1 MEKLESGNSS
11 KFDDRDSVQLRQLC
25 GEMPDNAILMIN
37 PAASLP
43 SINCSGSC
51 CSDLS
56 VDANSDVRVYVDEC
70 STDSSQEDSSSAIGR
85 DAEQTRT
92 GNSEE
97 PKDSR
102 NERYD
107 DDEAGTSCNDEFDAQ
122 FWLPPQPEDD
132 DDDIEDSVANYDDD
146 ECVDGQKWG
155 STASLISFGEE
166 DFGSYKLKEE
176 RQKALQEVMN
186 MKLKA
191 FVSDH
196 LKSFGVTAS
205 VKEGDN
211 WVDIITSLS
220 WEAAS
225 FVKPDSTEGKMNPVE
240 YVKIKCIST
249 GSRSQSRFVR
259 GLVFKKHAAHKH
271 MPTKYDKPRL
281 LLIEGALG
289 LSRKSELSSFEE
301 SVQQEKDSVKS
312 ILDMIER
319 YQPNVVLVE
328 NAVSRDIQESIL
340 KKGVTLVFDM
350 KQHRLEKVARCTGS
364 LSADILVS
372 RKLRQCD
379 SFHFEKF
386 VEEHSASGDA
396 GKKPSKTLMFIEGC
410 PTRLGCTILLMG
422 SNSDE
427 LKKIKHVVK
436 DAIIVAYN
444 LILET
449 SFLLDQKAMFST
461 LPLSQEVNLTLVN
474 ETPSVSDGQG
484 IISNAEEH
492 VGEISSSGTVDIPIS
507 NGFHEE
513 ISHKL
518 DAESESLQYEPYNP
532 VVLSGLSSIS
542 SSVRRIMGNKFP
554 LFSTSHQS
562 MSSYF
567 SLNGT
572 TKDDQV
578 QADVQVSNV
587 PDLIHSD
594 AEQKT
599 SFDGV
604 KAPEKEQHHTPLVSQ
619 VESLELEGSG
629 EKLENQEHM
638 KDNVASLLDSESILV
653 LMSCRN
659 ASKGTMCKHSHFSRI
674 KFYQDF
680 DIPLEKFLQDNLLNQ
695 KECKTCG
702 ESPEAHIFHYAHHN
716 KLLTI
721 QVRCLPMDKGLR
733 GEHEGKLWMWSRC
746 CKCKSQ
752 NGSSFST
759 KRVLISTGSRGF
771 SFGKFLELS
780 FSNSS
785 FFSGL
790 SACGHSFDKDFLY
803 FFGLGRM
810 VAMFKYSTVTTYSVF
825 LPPKKLEFS
834 SSIKREFLKQE
845 FNDVYLKGI
854 MMFVDVEKALKAV
867 ESHVGTVLNLQGSIM
882 KFSEIENML
891 KEERSQFEVDAQN
904 VIEDEIQDVVVYKLL
919 SLNRIRLD
927 LLLESCVW
935 DRRLHSLLSSYY
947 MDGDSKAI
955 NPKQSTLPDIEP
967 ISQKEQLGKY
977 SGEGDANG
985 AEANLGGGDE
995 ALEDCHDL
1003 NIEFAADSSA
1013 EENNGTEAIKEYL
1026 NHNCD
1031 VKLNLVSTE
1040 ANGSLIVEIPVE
1052 ASVGGFREQN
1062 GSLNSSAFTEVT
1074 ELSTAAK
1081 TTGNGS
1087 SIEDPAGKF
1096 ECLHSGDENNL
1107 QSNLPSPTHLQ
1118 LAKPSLSSTN
1128 GRGASDSM
1136 DPQRSK
1142 SLSSILSNI
1151 ENDKGWWAPF
1161 PEIRHEYMKD
1171 LQRGYL
1177 PKLGSITTH
1186 AVETTAY
1193 KLVIDEGARL
1203 HIPLGNDKYI
1213 VSDYE
1218 DEFSSI
1224 IACALASL
1232 KDLPIVGE
1240 DLRDDGRKDR
1250 GIDDKAH
1257 ESSQGIMRLFS
1268 LAPPHFSSSSS
1279 LDLEGIQSTQV
1290 SEQTR
1295 SSSMNGL
1302 DMLNSLVSFS
1312 TLHPEVSM
1320 GSGKLPGKR
1329 KYSVICLYGNEFAH
1343 LRGRCCPSEV
1353 DYIASLSRC
1362 RKWDAKGGKSK
1373 SLFAKTLDD
1382 RFIIKEIQRTE
1393 FESFLKFGPNYF
1405 EYMEQ
1410 CYKKGNQTCLAKVLG
1425 IYQVIVRPT
1434 KSGKETRHDLMVMEN
1449 LSFGRNITRQ
1459 YDLKGALHARFNSA
1473 GSTDG
1478 DVLLDQNFV
1487 NDMKISPLYVG
1498 TRSKRNLQRA
1508 VWNDCGF
1515 LNSVNVMDY
1524 SLLAG
1529 VDTQRRELVCGII
1542 DYLRQYTWDKQI
1554 ENWVKSS
1561 LVVPK
1566 NQLPTVL
1573 SPREYKK
1580 RFRKFIDTHFLSVP
1594 ENWCSQRP
1602 SNPCILCSTAGTNA
1616 PPESKSEDAN
1626 SKGQEEHRH
1635 ESSGTQ
1641 STAHGNQND
1650 ISA

>member
-1 MEKLESGNSS
+1 M
-11 KFDDRDSVQLRQLC
+11 Q
-25 GEMPDNAILMIN
+25 DNASSMIN
-37 PAASLP
+37 PAASLQ
-43 SINCSGSC
+43 SINSSSSC

-70 STDSSQEDSSSAIGR
+70 STDSSQEDPISTIGR

-102 NERYD
+102 NERD
-107 DDEAGTSCNDEFDAQ
+107 NDDEAGTSCNDEFDAQ
-122 FWLPPQPEDD
+122 FWLPPQPEDH
-132 DDDIEDSVANYDDD
+132 DDDIEGSVANYDDD
-146 ECVDGQKWG
+146 DECGDGRNWG
-155 STASLISFGEE
+155 RTASLISFGEE
-166 DFGSYKLKEE
+166 DFGCYKFKEE

-186 MKLKA
+186 GKLKA
-191 FVSDH
+191 FVTDY
-196 LKSFGVTAS
+196 LKSVGVATS

-225 FVKPDSTEGKMNPVE
+225 FVKPDATEGKMNPIE

-281 LLIEGALG
+281 LLIQSALG
-289 LSRKSELSSFEE
+289 LSKKSELSSLKE
-301 SVQQEKDSVKS
+301 SQQQEKDSVKS
-312 ILDMIER
+312 IIDMIER

-364 LSADILVS
+364 LSADILVG

-436 DAIIVAYN
+436 YAIIVAYN

-449 SFLLDQKAMFST
+449 SFLLDQKAMLST
-461 LPLSQEVNLTLVN
+461 LPLSQEVNLTLGN

-492 VGEISSSGTVDIPIS
+492 VGETSSSCTVDIPIS

-518 DAESESLQYEPYNP
+518 DEESESLLFEPYNP

-542 SSVRRIMGNKFP
+542 SSVRRIMGDKFP
-554 LFSTSHQS
+554 LFSTSRQS
-562 MSSYF
+562 MASYL
-567 SLNGT
+567 SLNGA
-572 TKDDQV
+572 TKDNQV

-594 AEQKT
+594 VEQKA
-599 SFDGV
+599 SSDDV
-604 KAPEKEQHHTPLVSQ
+604 NAPEKEQDDTLLVSQ

-629 EKLENQEHM
+629 EKLEDQEHM
-638 KDNVASLLDSESILV
+638 KDGMASLLDSESILI
-653 LMSCRN
+653 LMSRRN
-659 ASKGTMCKHSHFSRI
+659 ASRGTMCEHNRFSRI

-721 QVRCLPMDKGLR
+721 QVRCLPVDKGLR
-733 GEHEGKLWMWSRC
+733 GENEGKLWMWSRC

-752 NGSSFST
+752 NGSSVST
-759 KRVLISTGSRGF
+759 KRVLISNGSRGF

-785 FFSGL
+785 LFSRL

-810 VAMFKYSTVTTYSVF
+810 VAMFKYSTVRTYSVY

-834 SSIKREFLKQE
+834 SSIKGEFLKQE
-845 FNDVYLKGI
+845 FNDVHLKGM
-854 MMFVDVEKALKAV
+854 MMFHDVEKTLKAV
-867 ESHVGTVLNLQGSIM
+867 ESRVGSVLNLQGST
-882 KFSEIENML
+882 KEFSEIENML
-891 KEERSQFEVDAQN
+891 KEERSQFEVDIQN
-904 VIEDEIQDVVVYKLL
+904 AVKDPVQDVVVYKLL
-919 SLNRIRLD
+919 SLNRIRLE

-935 DRRLHSLLSSYY
+935 DRRLHSLLSSCY
-947 MDGDSKAI
+947 MDGDPKAI

-967 ISQKEQLGKY
+967 ISHKEQQGKCIV
-977 SGEGDANG
+977 EGDANG
-985 AEANLGGGDE
+985 AEANLGGGDK
-995 ALEDCHDL
+995 ALEDSHDL
-1003 NIEFAADSSA
+1003 NIEITANSSS
-1013 EENNGTEAIKEYL
+1013 EENNGTETIKESFGEL
-1026 NHNCD
+1026 SNHNCD
-1031 VKLNLVSTE
+1031 VKLNLASTE
-1040 ANGSLIVEIPVE
+1040 ANGSLIVEIPVD
-1052 ASVGGFREQN
+1052 ANVS
-1062 GSLNSSAFTEVT
+1062 EVT
-1074 ELSTAAK
+1074 ESSTAAK

-1087 SIEDPAGKF
+1087 SIENPAVKF
-1096 ECLHSGDENNL
+1096 NCLHSGDENNL

-1118 LAKPSLSSTN
+1118 LEKPSLSSVD
-1128 GRGASDSM
+1128 GRTASDSM
-1136 DPQRSK
+1136 DPQRSR
-1142 SLSSILSNI
+1142 SLPSIMSNI
-1151 ENDKGWWAPF
+1151 ENDMGWWAPF

-1171 LQRGYL
+1171 LRRGYL
-1177 PKLGSITTH
+1177 PKLGSITSH

-1193 KLVIDEGARL
+1193 KLVTDEGARL
-1203 HIPLGNDKYI
+1203 HIPLGSDKFI

-1218 DEFSSI
+1218 DEASSI

-1232 KDLPIVGE
+1232 KDLAIVCE
-1240 DLRDDGRKDR
+1240 EDR
-1250 GIDDKAH
+1250 GIDDKAN
-1257 ESSQGIMRLFS
+1257 ESSQGLMRLFS
-1268 LAPPHFSSSSS
+1268 LAPPHLSSSSS
-1279 LDLEGIQSTQV
+1279 LNLEGIQSAQV

-1295 SSSMNGL
+1295 SSSLNGL
-1302 DMLNSLVSFS
+1302 DMLNSSVSVS

-1320 GSGKLPGKR
+1320 GPGKLPGKR
-1329 KYSVICLYGNEFAH
+1329 KYSVTCLYASEFSH

-1382 RFIIKEIQRTE
+1382 RLIIKEIQRTE
-1393 FESFLKFGPNYF
+1393 FDSFLKFGPNYF

-1410 CYKKGNQTCLAKVLG
+1410 CYEKGNQTCLAKVLG
-1425 IYQVIVRPT
+1425 IYQVTVRPT
-1434 KSGKETRHDLMVMEN
+1434 KGGKETRHDLMVMEN

-1473 GSTDG
+1473 GNTAG

-1487 NDMKISPLYVG
+1487 NDMNISPLYVG
-1498 TRSKRNLQRA
+1498 TRSKWNLQRA

-1524 SLLAG
+1524 SLLVG
-1529 VDTQRRELVCGII
+1529 VDTERSELVCGII
-1542 DYLRQYTWDKQI
+1542 DYLRQYTWDKQL

-1602 SNPCILCSTAGTNA
+1602 SNPCILCGTGGTNA
-1616 PPESKSEDAN
+1616 SPESVSEDAKFN
-1626 SKGQEEHRH
+1626 GHEENRH
-1635 ESSGTQ
+1635 ES

-1650 ISA
+1650 I

>member
-1 MEKLESGNSS
+1 M
-11 KFDDRDSVQLRQLC
+11 
-25 GEMPDNAILMIN
+25 DNASLAIN
-37 PAASLP
+37 PAASLQ
-43 SINCSGSC
+43 SINSSTSC

-56 VDANSDVRVYVDEC
+56 VDANSDGRVCVEEC
-70 STDSSQEDSSSAIGR
+70 STDSSHEDSSSTIGR
-85 DAEQTRT
+85 DVEQTRT

-107 DDEAGTSCNDEFDAQ
+107 NDGAGTSCNDEFDAQ
-122 FWLPPQPEDD
+122 FWLPPQPEDH
-132 DDDIEDSVANYDDD
+132 DDDIEGSVANYDDD
-146 ECVDGQKWG
+146 DECGDGRNWG
-155 STASLISFGEE
+155 RTTSLISFDEE
-166 DFGSYKLKEE
+166 DFGSYKFKEE

-186 MKLKA
+186 GKLKA
-191 FVSDH
+191 LVRDH
-196 LKSFGVTAS
+196 LKSVGVATLG
-205 VKEGDN
+205 KEGDN

-225 FVKPDSTEGKMNPVE
+225 FVKPDATEGKMNPIE
-240 YVKIKCIST
+240 YVKIKCIAT

-281 LLIEGALG
+281 LLIQGALG
-289 LSRKSELSSFEE
+289 LSKKSELSSFQE

-328 NAVSRDIQESIL
+328 SAVSRDIQESFL

-364 LSADILVS
+364 LSADILAG
-372 RKLRQCD
+372 RKLWQCD
-379 SFHFEKF
+379 SFQFEKF
-386 VEEHSASGDA
+386 VEEHSASGDT

-410 PTRLGCTILLMG
+410 PSRLGCTILLMG

-427 LKKIKHVVK
+427 LKKIKYVVK

-461 LPLSQEVNLTLVN
+461 LPLSLEVNLTLGN

-484 IISNAEEH
+484 IISNSEEH
-492 VGEISSSGTVDIPIS
+492 VGETSSSCTVDIPIS

-513 ISHKL
+513 ISHKS
-518 DAESESLQYEPYNP
+518 DAESESLLYEPYNP

-542 SSVRRIMGNKFP
+542 SSVRRIVVDKFP
-554 LFSTSHQS
+554 LFSTSRQS
-562 MSSYF
+562 VSSYLSF
-567 SLNGT
+567 NGA
-572 TKDDQV
+572 TKDDQI

-587 PDLIHSD
+587 PDLIHTD
-594 AEQKT
+594 AEQET
-599 SFDGV
+599 SSDDV
-604 KAPEKEQHHTPLVSQ
+604 KAPEKEQLHTPLVSQ

-629 EKLENQEHM
+629 EKLEDQEDM
-638 KDNVASLLDSESILV
+638 KDNMASLLDSESILV
-653 LMSCRN
+653 LMSRRN
-659 ASKGTMCKHSHFSRI
+659 ASRGTMCEHNRFSRI

-680 DIPLEKFLQDNLLNQ
+680 DIPLEKFLRDNLLNQ

-752 NGSSFST
+752 NGSSLST

-780 FSNSS
+780 FSNSA

-790 SACGHSFDKDFLY
+790 SSCGHSFDKDFLY

-834 SSIKREFLKQE
+834 SSIKGEFLKQE
-845 FNDVYLKGI
+845 CNDVYLKGI
-854 MMFVDVEKALKAV
+854 MMFLDVEKALKAV
-867 ESHVGTVLNLQGSIM
+867 ESRVGTVLNLQGSI
-882 KFSEIENML
+882 KEFSEIENML
-891 KEERSQFEVDAQN
+891 KEERSQFEVDIQN
-904 VIEDEIQDVVVYKLL
+904 AVKDGIQDVVVYKLL

-947 MDGDSKAI
+947 MDGDPKAI
-955 NPKQSTLPDIEP
+955 NPKQSTLRDIEP
-967 ISQKEQLGKY
+967 ISHKDQQGI
-977 SGEGDANG
+977 EGDANG
-985 AEANLGGGDE
+985 AEANLGGDK
-995 ALEDCHDL
+995 ALEDCHNL

-1013 EENNGTEAIKEYL
+1013 EEINGTETIKESW

-1052 ASVGGFREQN
+1052 LS
-1062 GSLNSSAFTEVT
+1062 GSLNSSAFTEVI
-1074 ELSTAAK
+1074 ELSTAEK
-1081 TTGNGS
+1081 TAGNGS
-1087 SIEDPAGKF
+1087 SIEDPAV
-1096 ECLHSGDENNL
+1096 DENNL
-1107 QSNLPSPTHLQ
+1107 QSNLPSPTHSQ
-1118 LAKPSLSSTN
+1118 LEKPSLSSVD
-1128 GRGASDSM
+1128 GRTAGDSM

-1142 SLSSILSNI
+1142 SLVSIMSNI

-1171 LQRGYL
+1171 VQRGYL

-1193 KLVIDEGARL
+1193 KLVTDEGVRL
-1203 HIPLGNDKYI
+1203 HIPLGSDEYI

-1218 DEFSSI
+1218 DEASSI

-1232 KDLPIVGE
+1232 KDLYIVCE
-1240 DLRDDGRKDR
+1240 DLGDDGRRDG
-1250 GIDDKAH
+1250 GIDDKVN
-1257 ESSQGIMRLFS
+1257 ESSQGLMRLFS
-1268 LAPPHFSSSSS
+1268 LAPPHLSSSNS
-1279 LDLEGIQSTQV
+1279 LDLKGIQSAQV

-1295 SSSMNGL
+1295 SSSLNGL
-1302 DMLNSLVSFS
+1302 DMLNSSVSVS

-1320 GSGKLPGKR
+1320 GPGKFPGKR
-1329 KYSVICLYGNEFAH
+1329 KYSVICLYASEFSH

-1353 DYIASLSRC
+1353 GYIASLSRC

-1382 RFIIKEIQRTE
+1382 RFIIKEVKRTE
-1393 FESFLKFGPNYF
+1393 FDSFLKFGPNYF
-1405 EYMEQ
+1405 EYMDQ
-1410 CYKKGNQTCLAKVLG
+1410 CYEKGNQTCLAKVLG

-1473 GSTDG
+1473 GNTAG

-1487 NDMKISPLYVG
+1487 NDMNRSPLYVG
-1498 TRSKRNLQRA
+1498 MRSKRNLQRA

-1524 SLLAG
+1524 SLLVG
-1529 VDTQRRELVCGII
+1529 VDTERRELVCGII
-1542 DYLRQYTWDKQI
+1542 DYLRQYTWDKQL

-1602 SNPCILCSTAGTNA
+1602 SHPCILCGSGGSNA
-1616 PPESKSEDAN
+1616 SPELQSEDAK
-1626 SKGQEEHRH
+1626 SKGPEEHIH
-1635 ESSGTQ
+1635 
-1641 STAHGNQND
+1641 D

>member
-1 MEKLESGNSS
+1 M
-11 KFDDRDSVQLRQLC
+11 Q
-25 GEMPDNAILMIN
+25 DNASLMTN
-37 PAASLP
+37 PAVSLQ
-43 SINCSGSC
+43 SINSSGSC
-51 CSDLS
+51 CSDFS
-56 VDANSDVRVYVDEC
+56 VDANSDGRVYVDEC

-102 NERYD
+102 NESYD
-107 DDEAGTSCNDEFDAQ
+107 DDEAGTSCNDEFDVQ

-132 DDDIEDSVANYDDD
+132 DDDIEGSVANYDDD
-146 ECVDGQKWG
+146 DDECGDGRNWG

-166 DFGSYKLKEE
+166 DFGSYKFKEE

-186 MKLKA
+186 GKLKA

-196 LKSFGVTAS
+196 LKSFGVTTS

-225 FVKPDSTEGKMNPVE
+225 FVKPDATEGKMNPIE

-281 LLIEGALG
+281 LLIQGALG
-289 LSRKSELSSFEE
+289 LSKKSELSSFEE

-312 ILDMIER
+312 TLDMIER

-350 KQHRLEKVARCTGS
+350 KQHRLEKVARCTSS
-364 LSADILVS
+364 LSADILVG

-461 LPLSQEVNLTLVN
+461 LPLSPEVNLTLGN

-492 VGEISSSGTVDIPIS
+492 VGETDSSGTVDIPIS

-518 DAESESLQYEPYNP
+518 DAASESLLYEPYNP

-542 SSVRRIMGNKFP
+542 SSVRRIMGDKFP
-554 LFSTSHQS
+554 FFSTSHQS
-562 MSSYF
+562 TSSYL
-567 SLNGT
+567 SLNGA
-572 TKDDQV
+572 TKVDQV
-578 QADVQVSNV
+578 QADVQVSDV
-587 PDLIHSD
+587 PDSIHSD
-594 AEQKT
+594 AEQKA
-599 SFDGV
+599 SSDDV
-604 KAPEKEQHHTPLVSQ
+604 KAPEKQQHHTSLVSQ

-629 EKLENQEHM
+629 EKLEDQEHM
-638 KDNVASLLDSESILV
+638 KDNMASLLDSDSILV
-653 LMSCRN
+653 LMSRRN
-659 ASKGTMCKHSHFSRI
+659 ASKGTMCEHNHFSRI

-695 KECKTCG
+695 KECKMCG
-702 ESPEAHIFHYAHHN
+702 ESPEAHIFHYVHHN

-746 CKCKSQ
+746 CKSKSQ
-752 NGSSFST
+752 NGGSLST
-759 KRVLISTGSRGF
+759 KRVLISAGSRGF

-785 FFSGL
+785 FFSGM

-834 SSIKREFLKQE
+834 SSIKGEFLKQE

-867 ESHVGTVLNLQGSIM
+867 ESRVGTVLNLQGSI
-882 KFSEIENML
+882 KEFSEIENML
-891 KEERSQFEVDAQN
+891 KEERSQFEVDIQN
-904 VIEDEIQDVVVYKLL
+904 AVKDGIQDVVIYKLL
-919 SLNRIRLD
+919 SLNKIRLD

-935 DRRLHSLLSSYY
+935 DRRLHSLLSAYN
-947 MDGDSKAI
+947 MDGDPKAI
-955 NPKQSTLPDIEP
+955 NPKQSTPTDIEP
-967 ISQKEQLGKY
+967 ISHKELQGKC
-977 SGEGDANG
+977 SVEGDANG
-985 AEANLGGGDE
+985 AEANLRGGDK

-1003 NIEFAADSSA
+1003 NIEVAADSSA
-1013 EENNGTEAIKEYL
+1013 EENNGTGTIKESCGEYM

-1031 VKLNLVSTE
+1031 VKLNLVSAE
-1040 ANGSLIVEIPVE
+1040 ANGSLIVEIPVD
-1052 ASVGGFREQN
+1052 ANVSGFREQN
-1062 GSLNSSAFTEVT
+1062 GSLNSSAFSEVT

-1087 SIEDPAGKF
+1087 SIEDSAVKF
-1096 ECLHSGDENNL
+1096 NCLHSGDENNL
-1107 QSNLPSPTHLQ
+1107 ESNLSMRLQ
-1118 LAKPSLSSTN
+1118 LENPSFFSAD
-1128 GRGASDSM
+1128 GRTASGSM
-1136 DPQRSK
+1136 DPQRSR
-1142 SLSSILSNI
+1142 SLASILSNI

-1161 PEIRHEYMKD
+1161 PEIRHEYLKD

-1186 AVETTAY
+1186 AVETTAC
-1193 KLVIDEGARL
+1193 KLVTDEGARL
-1203 HIPLGNDKYI
+1203 HIPLGSDKYI

-1232 KDLPIVGE
+1232 KDLPIVCE
-1240 DLRDDGRKDR
+1240 DLGDDGRKDR
-1250 GIDDKAH
+1250 GIDDKAN
-1257 ESSQGIMRLFS
+1257 ESSQGLMRLFS

-1279 LDLEGIQSTQV
+1279 LDLEGIQSAKV

-1295 SSSMNGL
+1295 SSSLNGL
-1302 DMLNSLVSFS
+1302 DMFNSSVTFS

-1320 GSGKLPGKR
+1320 GSGKLPGKH
-1329 KYSVICLYGNEFAH
+1329 KYSVICLYASEFSH
-1343 LRGRCCPSEV
+1343 LRGQCCPSEV

-1393 FESFLKFGPNYF
+1393 FDSFLKFGPNYF

-1410 CYKKGNQTCLAKVLG
+1410 CYEKGNQTCLAKVLG

-1473 GSTDG
+1473 GNTAG

-1487 NDMKISPLYVG
+1487 NDMNISPLYVG

-1524 SLLAG
+1524 SLLVG
-1529 VDTQRRELVCGII
+1529 VDTQRCELVCGII
-1542 DYLRQYTWDKQI
+1542 DYLRQYTWDKQL

-1602 SNPCILCSTAGTNA
+1602 SNTCILCGTGGINA
-1616 PPESKSEDAN
+1616 PPESKSEDAK
-1626 SKGQEEHRH
+1626 SKGQAEHRH
-1635 ESSGTQ
+1635 ESSGTK
-1641 STAHGNQND
+1641 STAHGSQNEV
-1650 ISA
+1650 ST

>member
-1 MEKLESGNSS
+1 M
-11 KFDDRDSVQLRQLC
+11 Q
-25 GEMPDNAILMIN
+25 DNASSMTN
-37 PAASLP
+37 PAVSLQ
-43 SINCSGSC
+43 SINSSGSC
-51 CSDLS
+51 CSDFS
-56 VDANSDVRVYVDEC
+56 VDANSDGSRVYIDEC
-70 STDSSQEDSSSAIGR
+70 STDSSQDNSISAIGR
-85 DAEQTRT
+85 DAEQIRT

-102 NERYD
+102 NERY

-122 FWLPPQPEDD
+122 FWLPPEPEDH
-132 DDDIEDSVANYDDD
+132 DDDIEGSVANYDDD
-146 ECVDGQKWG
+146 DDECCDGRNWG
-155 STASLISFGEE
+155 RTASLISFDEE
-166 DFGSYKLKEE
+166 DFGSYKFKEE

-186 MKLKA
+186 GKLKA

-196 LKSFGVTAS
+196 LKSFGVTTS

-220 WEAAS
+220 WEAGS
-225 FVKPDSTEGKMNPVE
+225 FVKPDATEGKMNPIE
-240 YVKIKCIST
+240 YVKIKRIST
-249 GSRSQSRFVR
+249 GSRSQSRFFR

-271 MPTKYDKPRL
+271 MATKYDKPRL
-281 LLIEGALG
+281 LLIQGALG

-301 SVQQEKDSVKS
+301 SVQQEKDSIKS

-364 LSADILVS
+364 LSTDILVGP
-372 RKLRQCD
+372 KLRQCD

-427 LKKIKHVVK
+427 LKKVKHVVK

-461 LPLSQEVNLTLVN
+461 LPLRQELNLTPSN
-474 ETPSVSDGQG
+474 ETASVTDEQG
-484 IISNAEEH
+484 IVSNAEEH
-492 VGEISSSGTVDIPIS
+492 VSETHSSGTVDIPIS

-518 DAESESLQYEPYNP
+518 DAESELMYEPYNP
-532 VVLSGLSSIS
+532 IILSGLSSIS
-542 SSVRRIMGNKFP
+542 SSVRRIMGDKFP
-554 LFSTSHQS
+554 FFSTSHQS
-562 MSSYF
+562 MSSYL
-567 SLNGT
+567 SLNGA
-572 TKDDQV
+572 TKFDQV
-578 QADVQVSNV
+578 QADVQVSDV
-587 PDLIHSD
+587 PDLISSD
-594 AEQKT
+594 AEQKAGSDDT
-599 SFDGV
+599 Q
-604 KAPEKEQHHTPLVSQ
+604 APEKEQHHIPLKSE

-629 EKLENQEHM
+629 EKPEDQVNM
-638 KDNVASLLDSESILV
+638 KDNMASLLDSESILV
-653 LMSCRN
+653 LMSRRN
-659 ASKGTMCKHSHFSRI
+659 ASKGTMCEHNHFSRI

-680 DIPLEKFLQDNLLNQ
+680 DIPLEKFLQDNLLIQ

-702 ESPEAHIFHYAHHN
+702 QYPEAHIFHYVHHN

-746 CKCKSQ
+746 CKSKSQ
-752 NGSSFST
+752 NGSTLST
-759 KRVLISTGSRGF
+759 KRVLISAGSRGF

-785 FFSGL
+785 FFSGP

-834 SSIKREFLKQE
+834 SSIRGEFLKQE

-854 MMFVDVEKALKAV
+854 MMFVDIEKALKAV
-867 ESHVGTVLNLQGSIM
+867 ESRVGTVLNLQGSI
-882 KFSEIENML
+882 KEFSEIENML
-891 KEERSQFEVDAQN
+891 KEERSQFEVDIQN
-904 VIEDEIQDVVVYKLL
+904 AVKDGIQDVVIYKFL

-927 LLLESCVW
+927 LLLELCVW
-935 DRRLHSLLSSYY
+935 DRRLHSWLSSYN

-955 NPKQSTLPDIEP
+955 FPKQSTLLDVEP
-967 ISQKEQLGKY
+967 FSHKEQEGKC
-977 SGEGDANG
+977 SVDGDANG
-985 AEANLGGGDE
+985 AEANLGGDQ

-1003 NIEFAADSSA
+1003 NIEFAGDSSA
-1013 EENNGTEAIKEYL
+1013 EENNAKETIKESCEYL

-1031 VKLNLVSTE
+1031 VKLNFVSTE
-1040 ANGSLIVEIPVE
+1040 ANRSLIVEIPVN
-1052 ASVGGFREQN
+1052 ASVSGFREQN
-1062 GSLNSSAFTEVT
+1062 GSLTAAFEGT

-1081 TTGNGS
+1081 TIGTGS
-1087 SIEDPAGKF
+1087 SIEDSVVKF
-1096 ECLHSGDENNL
+1096 NCLHSVDENNL
-1107 QSNLPSPTHLQ
+1107 QSNLSTSLQ
-1118 LAKPSLSSTN
+1118 LEKPSLSSADERTA
-1128 GRGASDSM
+1128 GGSV
-1136 DPQRSK
+1136 DPQRSR
-1142 SLSSILSNI
+1142 SLASVLSNT

-1177 PKLGSITTH
+1177 PKLGSITTY

-1193 KLVIDEGARL
+1193 KLVADEGARL
-1203 HIPLGNDKYI
+1203 HIPLGSDKYI

-1218 DEFSSI
+1218 DEYSSI

-1232 KDLPIVGE
+1232 KDLPIVCEYLG
-1240 DLRDDGRKDR
+1240 DDGRKDR
-1250 GIDDKAH
+1250 GIVTKAN
-1257 ESSQGIMRLFS
+1257 ESPQGLMRLFS
-1268 LAPPHFSSSSS
+1268 LAPPHLSSSSS
-1279 LDLEGIQSTQV
+1279 LDLEGIQSAQV

-1295 SSSMNGL
+1295 SSSLNGL
-1302 DMLNSLVSFS
+1302 DMLNSSVSFS

-1329 KYSVICLYGNEFAH
+1329 KYSVICLYASEFSH
-1343 LRGRCCPSEV
+1343 LRGQCCPSEV

-1393 FESFLKFGPNYF
+1393 FDSFLKFGPNYF

-1425 IYQVIVRPT
+1425 IYQVIVRPI

-1449 LSFGRNITRQ
+1449 LSFGRNISRQ

-1473 GSTDG
+1473 GNTAG

-1487 NDMKISPLYVG
+1487 NDMNISPLYVG
-1498 TRSKRNLQRA
+1498 TRSKRHLQRA

-1524 SLLAG
+1524 SLLVG
-1529 VDTQRRELVCGII
+1529 VDTQRLELVCGII
-1542 DYLRQYTWDKQI
+1542 DYLRQYTWDKQL
-1554 ENWVKSS
+1554 ESWVKSS

-1580 RFRKFIDTHFLSVP
+1580 RFRKFIDTHFPIVP
-1594 ENWCSQRP
+1594 ESWCSQRS
-1602 SNPCILCSTAGTNA
+1602 SNTCILCGTGVSNA
-1616 PPESKSEDAN
+1616 PPESKSEDAK
-1626 SKGQEEHRH
+1626 STGQEEHRH
-1635 ESSGTQ
+1635 DSSGTK
-1641 STAHGNQND
+1641 STAHGSQND
-1650 ISA
+1650 VST

>member
-1 MEKLESGNSS
+1 M
-11 KFDDRDSVQLRQLC
+11 Q
-25 GEMPDNAILMIN
+25 DNASLMVN
-37 PAASLP
+37 PAASLQ
-43 SINCSGSC
+43 SVNSAGSC
-51 CSDLS
+51 CSDVS
-56 VDANSDVRVYVDEC
+56 VDANSDGRVYVDEC
-70 STDSSQEDSSSAIGR
+70 STDCSQEDSSSAIGR

-92 GNSEE
+92 DNSED
-97 PKDSR
+97 PKDST

-107 DDEAGTSCNDEFDAQ
+107 GDEAGTSCNDEFDSQ
-122 FWLPPQPEDD
+122 FWLPPQPEDH
-132 DDDIEDSVANYDDD
+132 DDDIEGSVANYDDD
-146 ECVDGQKWG
+146 DECGDGQHWG
-155 STASLISFGEE
+155 RTASLISFGEE
-166 DFGSYKLKEE
+166 DFGGYKFKEE

-186 MKLKA
+186 GKLKA

-196 LKSFGVTAS
+196 LKAVGVTPS
-205 VKEGDN
+205 MEEGEN
-211 WVDIITSLS
+211 WVDVITSLS

-225 FVKPDSTEGKMNPVE
+225 FVKPDAMEGKMNPID

-271 MPTKYDKPRL
+271 MPTKYDKPKL
-281 LLIEGALG
+281 LLIQGALG
-289 LSRKSELSSFEE
+289 LSKVSELSSIEE

-340 KKGVTLVFDM
+340 KKGVTLIFDM

-364 LSADILVS
+364 LSADILVG

-427 LKKIKHVVK
+427 LKKVKHVVK

-461 LPLSQEVNLTLVN
+461 LPLSQEMNLTLGN

-484 IISNAEEH
+484 IISNAEED
-492 VGEISSSGTVDIPIS
+492 VGEISSSCTVDIPIS

-518 DAESESLQYEPYNP
+518 DTGSESLLYKPYNP
-532 VVLSGLSSIS
+532 VVLSGLASIS
-542 SSVRRIMGNKFP
+542 SSVRRIMGDKFP
-554 LFSTSHQS
+554 LFSTSGQS
-562 MSSYF
+562 MSSYL
-567 SLNGT
+567 SLNGA

-578 QADVQVSNV
+578 QADVQVSNA
-587 PDLIHSD
+587 PDLIHGD
-594 AEQKT
+594 AEQKE
-599 SFDGV
+599 SSDDI
-604 KAPEKEQHHTPLVSQ
+604 KAPEKEQDHTPLVSQ
-619 VESLELEGSG
+619 IESLELEGSV
-629 EKLENQEHM
+629 EKLEDQEHM
-638 KDNVASLLDSESILV
+638 KDNMASLLETESILV
-653 LMSCRN
+653 LMSRRN
-659 ASKGTMCKHSHFSRI
+659 ASRGTMCEHCHFSRI
-674 KFYQDF
+674 KFYQDI

-702 ESPEAHIFHYAHHN
+702 ESPEAHIFHYTHHN

-752 NGSSFST
+752 DGRSLST

-834 SSIKREFLKQE
+834 SSIKGEFLKQE
-845 FNDVYLKGI
+845 FDDVYLKGI

-867 ESHVGTVLNLQGSIM
+867 ASRGTVLNLQGSI
-882 KFSEIENML
+882 KEFSEIENML
-891 KEERSQFEVDAQN
+891 KEERSQFEVDIQN
-904 VIEDEIQDVVVYKLL
+904 AGKDGIQDVVVSKLL

-927 LLLESCVW
+927 LLLESYVW
-935 DRRLHSLLSSYY
+935 DRRLHSLLSSYN

-955 NPKQSTLPDIEP
+955 NPKQSTLSDIEP
-967 ISQKEQLGKY
+967 ISHKEQQGKC
-977 SGEGDANG
+977 SVEGDASG
-985 AEANLGGGDE
+985 AEANLGRGVKD
-995 ALEDCHDL
+995 LEDCHDL

-1013 EENNGTEAIKEYL
+1013 EENNGMETIRESCGEYL

-1040 ANGSLIVEIPVE
+1040 ANGSLIVEVPVD
-1052 ASVGGFREQN
+1052 ANVSGFTEQN
-1062 GSLNSSAFTEVT
+1062 GPLNSSAFSEVT

-1081 TTGNGS
+1081 ITGNGS
-1087 SIEDPAGKF
+1087 SIEDSAVKF
-1096 ECLHSGDENNL
+1096 NCLHSVDENNL
-1107 QSNLPSPTHLQ
+1107 QSNLSTHLQ
-1118 LAKPSLSSTN
+1118 LEKPNLSRADARTAN
-1128 GRGASDSM
+1128 GIM
-1136 DPQRSK
+1136 NPQRSR
-1142 SLSSILSNI
+1142 SLASILSNI

-1193 KLVIDEGARL
+1193 KLVTDEGARL
-1203 HIPLGNDKYI
+1203 HIPLRSDKYI

-1218 DEFSSI
+1218 NEFSSI

-1232 KDLPIVGE
+1232 KDLAVVCE
-1240 DLRDDGRKDR
+1240 DLGDDGRKDR
-1250 GIDDKAH
+1250 GTDEKAN
-1257 ESSQGIMRLFS
+1257 ESSQGLMRLFS
-1268 LAPPHFSSSSS
+1268 LAPPHFSSSS
-1279 LDLEGIQSTQV
+1279 LDFEGIQSAHV
-1290 SEQTR
+1290 SEQIR
-1295 SSSMNGL
+1295 SSSLNGL
-1302 DMLNSLVSFS
+1302 DMLNSSVSFS
-1312 TLHPEVSM
+1312 TYHPEVSM

-1329 KYSVICLYGNEFAH
+1329 KYSVICLYASEFSH
-1343 LRGRCCPSEV
+1343 LRGRCCPSEI

-1393 FESFLKFGPNYF
+1393 FDSFLKFGPNYF

-1410 CYKKGNQTCLAKVLG
+1410 CYGKGNHTCLAKVFG

-1434 KSGKETRHDLMVMEN
+1434 KNGKEMRHDLMVMEN

-1473 GSTDG
+1473 GNSAG

-1487 NDMKISPLYVG
+1487 NDMNISPLYVG
-1498 TRSKRNLQRA
+1498 MRSKRNLQRA

-1524 SLLAG
+1524 SLLVG

-1542 DYLRQYTWDKQI
+1542 DYLRQYTWDKQL

-1594 ENWCSQRP
+1594 ENWCSPRP
-1602 SNPCILCSTAGTNA
+1602 SNPCILCGTGGSNA
-1616 PPESKSEDAN
+1616 PPEKKSEDAK

-1635 ESSGTQ
+1635 ESSGTK
-1641 STAHGNQND
+1641 STDQGNQHD